1 MLLYCITQHDIEPA
15 QNQKLREPSG
25 AALKNKKKRES
36 KARSKQEKETQVGV
50 LLHVEILRFVI
61 HNQKRYYKV
70 KEK

>member
-15 QNQKLREPSG
+15 QNQKLRESSG

-61 HNQKRYYKV
+61 HNQKRV
-70 KEK
+70 IVN